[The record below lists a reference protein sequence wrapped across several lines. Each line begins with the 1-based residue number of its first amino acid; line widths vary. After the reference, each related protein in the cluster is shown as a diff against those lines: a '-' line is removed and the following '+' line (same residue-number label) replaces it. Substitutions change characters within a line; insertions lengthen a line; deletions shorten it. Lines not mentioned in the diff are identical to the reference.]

1 MAAKRLTDAAVR
13 ALKPKAERYTVAEGA
28 GFGLMVYPNGAKSW
42 LLRYTAAD
50 GRRRPMILGS
60 YPDMSLTDARAAAAV
75 ARAQL
80 AAGADPLDE
89 RRAARDTTRAQ
100 AIEQRRAPTVAEA
113 FADYMALCVR
123 PRLKR
128 PDAVERDAGLLLAE
142 LGPLKLADV
151 RRRDIV
157 ALLDGV
163 RLRGALHQA
172 EMIRSR
178 VGTFFAWAMER
189 ELIGTNPCAGLARQH
204 KPQPRERALNDAE
217 LRALWAWLE
226 AGALPASLR
235 DGLRLVL
242 LTGQRPGEVFGLPW
256 SELDLPARLWHLP
269 AERSKNG
276 RAHDI
281 PLCGL
286 ALGILETRHAQ
297 AFGTWAFPGKPAG
310 ARAGDRPMNLQGI
323 ANALRRALEAGR
335 PAGLEPFTAHDLRR
349 SCRTGLARLG
359 VADEVGERVL
369 NHHRG
374 GLVAVY
380 NRHRYE
386 AEMRAALDAWD
397 RHLCRLIGQASGA
410 NVVPLHG

>member
-13 ALKPKAERYTVAEGA
+13 ALKPKAARYTVAEGA

-50 GRRRPMILGS
+50 GRRRPMVLGN
-60 YPDMSLTDARAAAAV
+60 YPDMSLTDARAAAAA

-80 AAGADPLDE
+80 AAGADPLDG
-89 RRAARDTTRAQ
+89 RREARDATRVQ
-100 AIEQRRAPTVAEA
+100 AIERRRAPTVAEA
-113 FADYMALCVR
+113 FADYMALSVR

-142 LGPLKLADV
+142 LGTLKLADV

-157 ALLDGV
+157 AVLDAV
-163 RLRGALHQA
+163 RARGALHQA

-178 VGTFFAWAMER
+178 VGTFFAWAVER
-189 ELIGTNPCAGLARQH
+189 ELIAASPCTGLVRQH
-204 KPQPRERALNDAE
+204 RPQPRERALADAE
-217 LRALWAWLE
+217 LRALWGWLE

-242 LTGQRPGEVFGLPW
+242 LTGQRPGEVFGLSW
-256 SELDLPARLWHLP
+256 AELDLSAALWHLP

-281 PLCGL
+281 PLCRL
-286 ALGILETRHAQ
+286 ALDILEARNGQ
-297 AFGTWAFPGKPAG
+297 AFGAYVFPGKPAG
-310 ARAGDRPMNLQGI
+310 ARAGTGPMNLQGI
-323 ANALRRALEAGR
+323 ANSLRRALDAGR
-335 PAGLEPFTAHDLRR
+335 PAGLEAFTAHDLRR

-359 VADEVGERVL
+359 IADEVGERVL

-410 NVVPLHG
+410 NVVPLHA